1 MNSNKSYYT
10 AFIGVMAALTFVV
23 LFLETYVFTV
33 LIPLAPPCFLS
44 LSLAITISL
53 SGDWKFMFIGGTVL
67 GFCSFII
74 AFIIGNPVFI
84 FPWISILPRVMIG
97 VVAFGV
103 SKLMLSLTKNA
114 KRKFAK
120 QYLSYGVSAV
130 FGVIT
135 NTVLVLSVMYLGK
148 FIGLEDVVATF
159 MAINFPIEIVASAI
173 LVPIMLNAVKRFKKG
188 A

>member
-1 MNSNKSYYT
+1 M
-10 AFIGVMAALTFVV
+10 
-23 LFLETYVFTV
+23 
-33 LIPLAPPCFLS
+33 
-44 LSLAITISL
+44 
-53 SGDWKFMFIGGTVL
+53 
-67 GFCSFII
+67 
-74 AFIIGNPVFI
+74 
-84 FPWISILPRVMIG
+84 
-97 VVAFGV
+97 AFGV

-114 KRKFAK
+114 KCKFSK

-135 NTVLVLSVMYLGK
+135 NTVLVLSVMYIGK